1 MGSSD
6 LFSGGRVVL
15 GYIIIIYI
23 IFPILRK
30 GVNEYPLL
38 LAIITAVLYILSI
51 VLGAKDV
58 SLFVKLPEF
67 LFGMYFI
74 KFIKKPN

>member
-1 MGSSD
+1 MGNC
-6 LFSGGRVVL
+6 
-15 GYIIIIYI
+15 IYI
-23 IFPILRK
+23 LPCISFELYQTEVTQKHMPDRQ
-30 GVNEYPLL
+30 
-38 LAIITAVLYILSI
+38 ITAVLYILSI

-74 KFIKKPN
+74 KL